1 MKTIPYNVKDR
12 TRGLGSSDM
21 GSLFGMNRYC
31 PLPKLWLIKTGQL
44 PIEDSTEQMDW
55 GNYLEEPVARRF
67 ALKTGRRVQKLTRTI
82 VHPDY
87 DFLLSNP
94 DRWQF
99 NRDKP
104 KKQRRGV
111 LEIKT
116 SLLGNLR
123 EWAAGGIPAAYY
135 LQIQHQMAC
144 TGCEWGS
151 FAVLFGGNKLVEF
164 DVQRDEPI
172 ITAIIERCKDF
183 WKLVQT
189 KTMPPIELGREW
201 NEHMAK
207 FFPTVEKKE
216 EIILATPAALGRARR
231 YLTLCTQVEKREAE
245 IAEHEVF
252 FKEQIGSAE
261 RLLVPG
267 VARFTW
273 SSFEQ
278 KRVDLEKLRAE
289 HPAIAEQLIKKVPT
303 RRFTVKSL
311 AEVLAEEEEEA
322 EEPMLPVISA
332 RRIELE

>member
-1 MKTIPYNVKDR
+1 MKTIPYNIKDR

-123 EWAAGGIPAAYY
+123 EWAAGGIPAAY
-135 LQIQHQMAC
+135 
-144 TGCEWGS
+144 

-164 DVQRDEPI
+164 DVTRDEPI
-172 ITAIIERCKDF
+172 IQLIIERCVDF

-189 KTMPPIELGREW
+189 KTVPPIELGREW

-289 HPAIAEQLIKKVPT
+289 HPTIAEQLTKKVPT